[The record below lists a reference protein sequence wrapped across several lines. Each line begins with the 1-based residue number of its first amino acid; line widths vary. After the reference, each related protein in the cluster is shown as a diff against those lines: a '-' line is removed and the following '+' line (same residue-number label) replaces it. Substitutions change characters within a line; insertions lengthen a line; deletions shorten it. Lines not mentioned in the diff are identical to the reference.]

1 MHWEIET
8 IFPANNTDSQIVV
21 LSNDTSLT
29 AGETTILVCVG
40 DGDGNQQISWSFN
53 GEAVMNSSLVT
64 IYEEETV
71 QGERVFLQSF
81 LQLCSLE
88 PADAGAYTCVVSN
101 GLTSVNSSVLL
112 AVAGL

>member
-1 MHWEIET
+1 MEL
-8 IFPANNTDSQIVV
+8 VV
-21 LSNDTSLT
+21 LSNDTSLDE
-29 AGETTILVCVG
+29 GETALLACVG
-40 DGDGNQQISWSFN
+40 YGLPDVEISWSFN
-53 GEAVMNSSLVT
+53 GEIVMNSSLVT

-112 AVAGL
+112 AVSGW